1 MTIFFYL
8 LSTLYTDKAFIKY
21 CTVYFG
27 ILSPRDEAKVEIK
40 ICSSKEIQTSA
51 GDYQSVLSLWASFLA
66 FASLHPFCR
75 QPKPNFTLSVPR
87 YSSETRLALSMS
99 ISDV

>member
-51 GDYQSVLSLWASFLA
+51 GIISLSFLSGLA
-66 FASLHPFCR
+66 FSLLLLFI
-75 QPKPNFTLSVPR
+75 LSVDNQSQTSLLV
-87 YSSETRLALSMS
+87 YLDTAQKQ
-99 ISDV
+99 D

>member
-1 MTIFFYL
+1 MTILSFFYL

-21 CTVYFG
+21 CPVYFG

-51 GDYQSVLSLWASFLA
+51 GDYQSVLSGLA
-66 FASLHPFCR
+66 FSLLLLFI
-75 QPKPNFTLSVPR
+75 LSVDNQSQTSLLV
-87 YSSETRLALSMS
+87 YLDTAQKQ
-99 ISDV
+99 D